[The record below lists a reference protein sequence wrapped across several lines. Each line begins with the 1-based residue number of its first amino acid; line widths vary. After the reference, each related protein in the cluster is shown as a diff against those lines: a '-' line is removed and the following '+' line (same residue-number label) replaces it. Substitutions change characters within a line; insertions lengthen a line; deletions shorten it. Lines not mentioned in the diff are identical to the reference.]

1 MAVAVFYWSEIM
13 FYLILAILSN
23 SLLSI
28 IMRLGEGRVRCRN
41 AMFAANY
48 LTCSAMAVGFMGVSN
63 LIPAASGLTHATLL
77 GLANG
82 VVYLSSLILMQKN
95 IHTNGVVLPSV
106 FSRIGALIVPLIVS
120 ILCFGEIPTW
130 MQAVGFVLAIIAI
143 LMINYRR
150 DGAPANSMMLLLT
163 LLLID
168 GVVAIMS
175 MIFNKTGNVALS
187 DHFLF
192 FTFASACLMCV
203 ALILKNHEKP
213 ALVDV
218 AFGVLFGVP
227 NFLSS
232 KFLLKALEAVPSV
245 IVYPMR
251 SVASIVIITLTGVM
265 LFREK
270 LTKRQII
277 AMGIILVS
285 LVLLNI

>member
-1 MAVAVFYWSEIM
+1 ML
-13 FYLILAILSN
+13 YLILAIVSN
-23 SLLSI
+23 SVLSL
-28 IMRLGEGRVRCRN
+28 IMRLGEGRVKCRN

-48 LTCSAMAVGFMGVSN
+48 FVCSAMAIGFMGAGN
-63 LIPAASGLTHATLL
+63 IIPTGTGVAHATLL
-77 GLANG
+77 GLLNG
-82 VVYLSSLILMQKN
+82 VVYLSSLMLMQKN
-95 IHTNGVVLPSV
+95 IHINGVVLPSV

-130 MQAVGFVLAIIAI
+130 MQAVGFVLALAAI
-143 LMINYRR
+143 LLINYRR
-150 DGAPANSMMLLLT
+150 DGAAANSVMMLFA
-163 LLLID
+163 LLLMD

-175 MIFNKTGNVALS
+175 MIFNKTGNIALS

-203 ALILKNHEKP
+203 ALILKGKEKP
-213 ALVDV
+213 ALVDIG
-218 AFGVLFGVP
+218 FGLLFGVP

-232 KFLLKALEAVPSV
+232 KFLLKALESVPSV

-251 SVASIVIITLTGVM
+251 SVASIVIITLAGVL

-270 LTKRQII
+270 LTKRQLI

>member
-1 MAVAVFYWSEIM
+1 MAVAVFYWRINM
-13 FYLILAILSN
+13 LYLILAIVTN

-28 IMRLGEGRVRCRN
+28 IMRLGEGRVKCRN

-48 LTCSAMAVGFMGVSN
+48 LTCSLMAIGFMGPAH
-63 LIPAASGLTHATLL
+63 LIPTGAGVPHALIL
-77 GLANG
+77 GLLNG

-95 IHTNGVVLPSV
+95 IHINGVVLPSV

-120 ILCFGEIPTW
+120 ILFFGDIPTW
-130 MQAVGFVLAIIAI
+130 MQILGFVLSIIAI
-143 LMINYRR
+143 LLINYRR
-150 DGAPANSMMLLLT
+150 DGAAAKSKMMLFA

-175 MIFNKTGNVALS
+175 MIFNETGNIALS

-192 FTFASACLMCV
+192 CTFASACLMCV
-203 ALILKNHEKP
+203 LLILKDKEKP
-213 ALVDV
+213 ALVDIG
-218 AFGVLFGVP
+218 FGVLFGLP

-232 KFLLKALEAVPSV
+232 KFLLKALEYVAPV

-251 SVASIVIITLTGVM
+251 SVSSIVIITLAGLL
-265 LFREK
+265 LFKEK
-270 LTKRQII
+270 LSKRQIV